1 MTLKEQRLENLNK
14 KILEFYTKEKE
25 SLGLK
30 KIFYLIARWFCM
42 LAHEFIKDDVKVR
55 AESLSFL
62 MVFSILPLIAGAFFV
77 FNIFSQFAYVQESI
91 QNFIDQWISNIP
103 KEHQEFLMDYVLK
116 FKDAYL
122 ENVSKKSS
130 TIGIFAVFFLFWI
143 GLQTYNNMDSVIN
156 VIWSADK
163 KRSILENIRNFIVV
177 TFFAP
182 IVITATMSLPII
194 LSKINFTKNLFIQVP
209 FLKTL
214 YHYLIPI
221 VLLWFTFFMI
231 YKFIPVVK
239 VKNKSAFIGSV
250 FTTIGLFIANLIVQ
264 LYFKYGT
271 NSAYGKAASVPI
283 VFFWIYLIWII
294 IIMGAELSF
303 LAQNEKIILNTP
315 KKEKSLIEGEVLL
328 LILKI
333 LLEAFKLGANP
344 VSLESLVQK
353 TNYLEDKI
361 KLILRF
367 LIEKG
372 LVLEVVGN
380 MGSQEMSFYSLA
392 KDIESLSLEELLRDF
407 YKDSSSLKNKD
418 GHLEIKKMWHES
430 LKTWFEFF
438 KDKKI

>member
-1 MTLKEQRLENLNK
+1 
-14 KILEFYTKEKE
+14 
-25 SLGLK
+25 
-30 KIFYLIARWFCM
+30 
-42 LAHEFIKDDVKVR
+42 
-55 AESLSFL
+55 
-62 MVFSILPLIAGAFFV
+62 
-77 FNIFSQFAYVQESI
+77 
-91 QNFIDQWISNIP
+91 
-103 KEHQEFLMDYVLK
+103 
-116 FKDAYL
+116 
-122 ENVSKKSS
+122 
-130 TIGIFAVFFLFWI
+130 
-143 GLQTYNNMDSVIN
+143 
-156 VIWSADK
+156 
-163 KRSILENIRNFIVV
+163 
-177 TFFAP
+177 
-182 IVITATMSLPII
+182 
-194 LSKINFTKNLFIQVP
+194 
-209 FLKTL
+209 
-214 YHYLIPI
+214 
-221 VLLWFTFFMI
+221 MI